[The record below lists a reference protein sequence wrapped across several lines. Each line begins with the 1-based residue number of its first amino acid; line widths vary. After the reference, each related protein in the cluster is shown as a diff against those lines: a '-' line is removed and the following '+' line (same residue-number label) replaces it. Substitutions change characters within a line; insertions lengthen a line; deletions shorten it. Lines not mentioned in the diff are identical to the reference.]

1 MNESTARADR
11 FGVPSS
17 SGSASTPPPSYLWE
31 IPNKPV
37 SVRMHLEMVDRL
49 EREVVESFRSLSS
62 RGSEVG
68 GLLLGNVHN
77 GNPARVTIEAYELI
91 PCDYVRGPLYQLT
104 EADTERFERAAEQR
118 SASGG
123 LRVVGFFRSH
133 TRKGLGL
140 DTEDMAFFSGHF
152 REPHQIALLI
162 RPYASKP
169 STGGIFIWE
178 SGAVKGEASYLEFPF
193 RRSELERVPQPEAKQ
208 LPPEKPVPTAEA
220 SPAAP
225 EPVAVK
231 PAPRAQIV
239 PIASR
244 REMATPAAPEHPA
257 AKTEI
262 PAEPPALSRFSEKT
276 PAAEKSDFGYS
287 AAARPKAPAPD
298 PENEREELAELVLPP
313 LERPK
318 RSNKMIWIT
327 AGAAAGLLA
336 LSGALMY
343 PGFSHK
349 SKPVTA
355 IPGQDSSA
363 LSLRVERS
371 AGELL
376 LSWNRESEAVKSA
389 ARGTLAI
396 TDGDQHE
403 NVNLDLSQLRNG
415 SIVYSPTGSDVSFQ
429 LSIVGQNSAQT
440 SSESVRILKT
450 RPSPLA
456 ENPVPAPTQK
466 TPSPAPAPRT
476 EPPPTTTASAPAV
489 TPAAPVTIP
498 ATPEPPLVADNRKA
512 PASAVREFHP
522 ESLSQRLRPVR
533 PTDLPEAPGLTAS
546 NAAPVPM
553 ALPGLGATPGIPAPP
568 GPRPAAPAS
577 STKAGGQ
584 LQQAQLISS
593 RPPDYP
599 LVAKQAH
606 VQGVVVVSA
615 TVGVDGKV
623 KSASAVSGPPLL
635 QKAAVD
641 AVRQWVYKPT
651 TLNGAPVESETRV
664 EVRFTAGR

>member
-1 MNESTARADR
+1 MNESTARAER
-11 FGVPSS
+11 FGLSSPTSS
-17 SGSASTPPPSYLWE
+17 SPSTPAPSYLWE
-31 IPNKPV
+31 VPNKPV
-37 SVRMHLEMVDRL
+37 SVRMNLDMVDRL

-62 RGSEVG
+62 RGSEIG

-77 GNPARVTIEAYELI
+77 GNPARVTVEAYELV
-91 PCDYVRGPLYQLT
+91 PCDYVRGPLFQLA
-104 EADTERFERAAEQR
+104 EADTERFERAIEQR
-118 SASGG
+118 NAAGG
-123 LRVVGFFRSH
+123 LRVLGFFRSH

-140 DTEDMAFFSGHF
+140 DSEDLAFFMGRF

-169 STGGIFIWE
+169 STAGLFIWE
-178 SGAVKGEASYLEFPF
+178 NGAVKGEASYLEFPF
-193 RRSELERVPQPEAKQ
+193 RRSEMERTPQAESKI
-208 LPPEKPVPTAEA
+208 PPEKPLPTAEA
-220 SPAAP
+220 SNPAP
-225 EPVAVK
+225 EPAAAK
-231 PAPRAQIV
+231 SAPRGQIV

-244 REMATPAAPEHPA
+244 REATPATPERPSPKTELATEAPAPPRFSERAPVSEPPA
-257 AKTEI
+257 AKFE
-262 PAEPPALSRFSEKT
+262 PASPVASKLKT
-276 PAAEKSDFGYS
+276 PA
-287 AAARPKAPAPD
+287 
-298 PENEREELAELVLPP
+298 PEPEREREELAELVLPR

-318 RSNKMIWIT
+318 RSNKMVWIS
-327 AGAAAGLLA
+327 AGAAAGLLL

-349 SKPVTA
+349 SKHVAA
-355 IPGQDSSA
+355 IPGQQAAA

-376 LSWNRESEAVKSA
+376 LSWNRDSDAIKNA
-389 ARGTLAI
+389 AHGTLAI
-396 TDGDQHE
+396 TDGEQHE
-403 NVNLDLSQLRNG
+403 NVNLDLGQLKNG
-415 SIVYSPTGSDVSFQ
+415 SIVYSPTGNDVSFQ

-456 ENPVPAPTQK
+456 DNTPAPTQK
-466 TPSPAPAPRT
+466 TPPPAPAPRT
-476 EPPPTTTASAPAV
+476 EPAPTTNA
-489 TPAAPVTIP
+489 AAPVVTAP
-498 ATPEPPLVADNRKA
+498 ASSPNTEPTQVADNRK
-512 PASAVREFHP
+512 PSTVREFHA
-522 ESLSQRLRPVR
+522 ESLSQRLRPAKA
-533 PTDLPEAPGLTAS
+533 TDLPEAPGLTAS
-546 NAAPVPM
+546 APAVPV
-553 ALPGLGATPGIPAPP
+553 ALPGFGATPGIPAPAI
-568 GPRPAAPAS
+568 PRPATS
-577 STKAGGQ
+577 GSTVKAGGQ

-593 RPPDYP
+593 KAPDYP

-641 AVRQWVYKPT
+641 AVRQWTYKPT

-664 EVRFTAGR
+664 EVRFTGAR